1 MDWETIREYMNHSA
15 TPYVIGGT
23 VALATGLIGYLMGK
37 RSSPAQLARIDL
49 QKLKENNETELSKL
63 EYIKEDK
70 DNERELRVSELNRKN
85 HLEDKLSERQI
96 DLEDRTYEDA
106 KGKEERDYK
115 ARTAVDLA
123 SRIAPALAKYM
134 DDLHAQ
140 SNKNGNVDPEFLK
153 KRETYRQELVD
164 DYTKSLNN
172 SDGSFAMENVSED
185 DLNSLQHLVDA
196 KFPLPDSNEDE
207 PELPE
212 QIDELMDFVREF
224 NPKK

>member
-1 MDWETIREYMNHSA
+1 
-15 TPYVIGGT
+15 
-23 VALATGLIGYLMGK
+23 
-37 RSSPAQLARIDL
+37 
-49 QKLKENNETELSKL
+49 
-63 EYIKEDK
+63 
-70 DNERELRVSELNRKN
+70 
-85 HLEDKLSERQI
+85 
-96 DLEDRTYEDA
+96 
-106 KGKEERDYK
+106 
-115 ARTAVDLA
+115 
-123 SRIAPALAKYM
+123 M